1 MSDTLNKANLGK
13 TALSREDL
21 RVRLLIVDDEQS
33 IRKLCVTVGEALG
46 FICMEADSG
55 ESALVL
61 LEEQPVHMILSDMV
75 MPHMSGLEFL
85 ERAKKL
91 LPRTEV
97 ALMTGHGSIETAV
110 QAMKLG
116 AYDYITKPFS
126 PLEELRLFLRRMAE
140 KVRLVEENE
149 FLRQRMDSET
159 AVHGIIGSSAKIQEV
174 LRVASRLKDTRTAV
188 LISGESGTG
197 KELIARAIHFRGAF
211 ANRPFVAVDC
221 GSLVPTLIES
231 ELFGYEKGAFTGAL
245 KSKQGLFQS
254 ADTGSVFLDEI
265 GELPLELQAKLLRVL
280 QEKEVRPVGS
290 NQRVKVD
297 VRIIAATNRDL
308 EAAYRNG
315 TFRKDL
321 YFRLNVVTVHVPALR
336 ERRSD
341 IPMLV
346 NWFCER
352 YAPGADLRV
361 SNAAMKS
368 LMNYEWPGNVRE
380 LENCVERAVAL
391 GNGNL
396 IDLGDLPP
404 SIAALNSPGSRPG
417 TDSAPEFVADLADVA
432 ESRSAAGA
440 AATPLSTTDLEDIE
454 RATIQRVFEQVK
466 GDKALAGRMLGI
478 SRATLYR
485 KLKRYNISGSPSSGP
500 SSHSLQ

>member
-1 MSDTLNKANLGK
+1 VNQGVGK
-13 TALSREDL
+13 DDPGI
-21 RVRLLIVDDEQS
+21 RLLVVDDEQS
-33 IRKLCVTVGEALG
+33 IRKLCMTVGEALG
-46 FICMEADSG
+46 FICLEADSG
-55 ESALVL
+55 ESALTL
-61 LEEQPVHMILSDMV
+61 LEEQPAHMVLTDMV
-75 MPHMSGLEFL
+75 MPRMSGLEFL
-85 ERAKKL
+85 EKAKKL

-97 ALMTGHGSIETAV
+97 AVMTGHGSIETAV

-140 KVRLVEENE
+140 KIRLVEENE

-159 AVHGIIGSSAKIQEV
+159 AVHGIVGSAARIQEV
-174 LRVASRLKDTRTAV
+174 LRMVSRLKDIRTPV
-188 LISGESGTG
+188 LIYGESGTG
-197 KELIARAIHFRGAF
+197 KELVARAIHFRGSF
-211 ANRPFVAVDC
+211 AGRPFVAVDC

-254 ADTGSVFLDEI
+254 ADGGTVFLDEV

-290 NQRVKVD
+290 NQRIKVD
-297 VRIIAATNRDL
+297 VRVIAATNRDL
-308 EAAYRNG
+308 ESAYKAG
-315 TFRKDL
+315 SFRKDL
-321 YFRLNVVTVHVPALR
+321 YFRLNVVAVHVPALR

-346 NWFCER
+346 HWFLER
-352 YAPGADLRV
+352 YAPGSGMQV
-361 SNAAMKS
+361 SSGAMKS
-368 LMNYEWPGNVRE
+368 LMQYEWPGNVRE

-391 GNGNL
+391 GNGR
-396 IDLGDLPP
+396 IVDLGDLPP
-404 SIAALNSPGSRPG
+404 AIAAESAMQNPGPD
-417 TDSAPEFVADLADVA
+417 DSGDLEQELADTPLA
-432 ESRSAAGA
+432 EVRAGG
-440 AATPLSTTDLEDIE
+440 LSTTDLEDIE

-466 GDKALAGRMLGI
+466 GDKTLAGRMLGI

-485 KLKRYNISGSPSSGP
+485 KLKRYNISMGSAGS
-500 SSHSLQ
+500 SSHTLQ